1 MRWAAVFLLA
11 CALDAQSPIQTTPI
25 RTTIDKLQAV
35 PVDDMDTGVAPEI
48 ARLHQQ
54 LKHQLRDFVVDALNR
69 GADVKTELD
78 KAGIPI
84 DDDQSS
90 PYGRLLNVEVQWK
103 PNGLATWAEVTTSLS
118 VMCGEDTSLYL
129 LEREEKGWQ
138 MRLVVESEFSKT
150 VTSGFGMF
158 DYRVSPAGIDDQF
171 LIVATNVNP
180 SCVSVWQALRVQAY
194 SLRRNQAKP
203 VLKTETS
210 ICIEGEVELVVDEAG
225 FGLDYLAEQGLSPG
239 NRRNHV
245 WRYSL
250 QGDTM
255 TRVAPVAE
263 KPEDFVDEWRVMPW
277 AAAKRWSAA
286 SLESWH
292 AKFGKVSPFDLATAS
307 CAGKEPRWQ
316 VKVSLSQPVP
326 GLDDDDDE
334 LFAIVTQKDGAFYL
348 ESIDTDPDER
358 CSGKVRQ

>member
-1 MRWAAVFLLA
+1 
-11 CALDAQSPIQTTPI
+11 
-25 RTTIDKLQAV
+25 
-35 PVDDMDTGVAPEI
+35 MDTGVAPEVT
-48 ARLHQQ
+48 RLHQQ
-54 LKHQLRDFVVDALNR
+54 LKHQLRDLVVDALNS

-84 DDDQSS
+84 DDDQNS
-90 PYGRLLNVEVQWK
+90 PYGRIVNVEVQSK
-103 PNGLATWAEVTTSLS
+103 PNGLATWAAVTTSLS

-138 MRLVVESEFSKT
+138 MRLVIESEFSKN
-150 VTSGFGMF
+150 VASAFGTF
-158 DYRVSPAGIDDQF
+158 HYALSPAGINDQF

-180 SCVSVWQALRVQAY
+180 WCSSVWQELRVQAY
-194 SLRRNQAKP
+194 SLRGNQVKP
-203 VLKTETS
+203 VLKTESS
-210 ICIEGEVELVVDEAG
+210 ICIEGDVKLAVDEAG
-225 FGLDYLAEQGLSPG
+225 FGLEYLAEQGLSPG
-239 NRRNHV
+239 FRRNHV

-250 QGDTM
+250 RGDTM

-263 KPEDFVDEWRVMPW
+263 KPDEFVDEWRGMPW
-277 AAAKRWSAA
+277 AEAKQWSAA

-292 AKFGKVSPFDLATAS
+292 ARFGKVSPFDVSTAL
-307 CAGKEPRWQ
+307 CAGKDPRWQ

-334 LFAIVTQKDGAFYL
+334 LFAIVTQKAGAFYL

-358 CSGKVRQ
+358 CSGKVQQ